1 MALADIRVIDLT
13 DERGIYG
20 TKLLADLGAQVIR
33 PESTDGDPLRQRG
46 PLCNPRLAPYR
57 FGIVFCSNEPSSSG
71 RRRPSGNAN
80 TANAG
85 RSRGHN
91 LPCDHSGL
99 PVVDIEAAKRANP
112 GLVVVEVSSFGT
124 EGPWSDYLAP
134 DIVAG
139 ALGGAAA
146 TTGDA
151 NTRR

>member
-46 PLCNPRLAPYR
+46 PFMQSETGALSLWHSFFA
-57 FGIVFCSNEPSSSG
+57 SNEPSSSG

-85 RSRGHN
+85 GSRGHN
-91 LPCDHSGL
+91 LPM
-99 PVVDIEAAKRANP
+99 
-112 GLVVVEVSSFGT
+112 
-124 EGPWSDYLAP
+124 
-134 DIVAG
+134 
-139 ALGGAAA
+139 
-146 TTGDA
+146 
-151 NTRR
+151 